1 MNIRSLRV
9 IHFIN
14 HFIELHENESEASE
28 NISFTKKVLIQE
40 ICDCCYGNLFFS
52 VQIFIYI
59 CVRYMTTC
67 NKNVIYFYH
76 VFCIVISGLYRLRN
90 IRIGINLAI

>member
-40 ICDCCYGNLFFS
+40 ICDCCYGNLFFFLKS
-52 VQIFIYI
+52 DIYI
-59 CVRYMTTC
+59 NMRSLYD
-67 NKNVIYFYH
+67 NV
-76 VFCIVISGLYRLRN
+76 
-90 IRIGINLAI
+90 

>member
-40 ICDCCYGNLFFS
+40 ICDCCYGNLFSQFRYLYKYAF
-52 VQIFIYI
+52 VIWQRVIKTLYIFI
-59 CVRYMTTC
+59 M
-67 NKNVIYFYH
+67 FY
-76 VFCIVISGLYRLRN
+76 VLLFLAF
-90 IRIGINLAI
+90 IG